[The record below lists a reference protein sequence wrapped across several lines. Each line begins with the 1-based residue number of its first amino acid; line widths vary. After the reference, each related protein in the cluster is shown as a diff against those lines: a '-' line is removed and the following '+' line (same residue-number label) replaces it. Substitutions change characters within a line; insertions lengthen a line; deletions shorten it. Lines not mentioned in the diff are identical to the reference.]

1 MPSLNL
7 FPSEMKQTNCP
18 VRSSS
23 QSFCGFFLTQKQN
36 VVDTI
41 NHHNWVFVYTFIKDL
56 AAEFSMTLCLTLRL
70 ARMGGQRELNQNCIP
85 ELAGK
90 TQAARRLRS
99 VHCWPPEWSLHSER
113 PLHTWEK
120 VEQKCTFL
128 GATIPKG
135 AYKQYLCLWFLK
147 HRNPLCLQWVESHFP
162 C

>member
-90 TQAARRLRS
+90 TQAARRWRRVFTVGLQSGPCTLNVPNTLGGRSSRSALCWGPQFLR
-99 VHCWPPEWSLHSER
+99 EL
-113 PLHTWEK
+113 
-120 VEQKCTFL
+120 
-128 GATIPKG
+128 
-135 AYKQYLCLWFLK
+135 KQYLCLWFLNIGTHCVYK
-147 HRNPLCLQWVESHFP
+147 E
-162 C
+162 